1 MLGSKST
8 YFHQSQEVLATNL
21 NAVFAYLKSKGYTSV
36 EIRYYLEAF
45 TYFSENPN
53 DFDGATF
60 VKDICDIDGLD
71 LDAMLHDYMCL
82 ALNASA
88 SYETK
93 SIADKIYYRQMLRKN
108 KPKNQATFYFV
119 LLKMVGTLH
128 VIYSVSKR
136 GFISRK
142 NEKRIY
148 RMNKFF
154 EQKNTY

>member
-8 YFHQSQEVLATNL
+8 YFQQSQEVLATNL
-21 NAVFAYLKSKGYTSV
+21 NAVFAYLKAKGYTSLQ
-36 EIRYYLEAF
+36 IRWYMEAYV
-45 TYFSENPN
+45 YFDKNPN

-60 VKDICDIDGLD
+60 VPDLYDIQGLD
-71 LDAMLHDYMCL
+71 LDAMLHDYMCIY
-82 ALNASA
+82 LNASA
-88 SYETK
+88 NYKTK

-108 KPKNQATFYFV
+108 KPKNRAKLYFV

-148 RMNKFF
+148 RIEKILHV
-154 EQKNTY
+154 